1 MDLLKEGITQGFV
14 IQTNQTKKISVDG
27 ITETLPV
34 YKVKLDFLFFNDQND
49 RIATWISK
57 YKTENKISAFNIEDR
72 GNYNNVIQ
80 EFIEESNPAAM
91 KKTQANIKQF
101 NQLEAGVVLKDGRI
115 IDGNRRFSCLRNLS
129 KNDVKFGYFET
140 VILDKDLVKSTKY
153 IKMLE
158 LLLQHGI
165 EAKVDYNPID
175 RLVGIYN
182 DIIENELLTIK
193 EYTESSGI
201 SENELKRQIEV
212 AKLMVEFLEFIEKP
226 KCFHIARDL
235 ELSGP
240 LEELQKIIKKM
251 SDEHQIENIKLI
263 AFAQLLAKPEGDITR
278 YVRNKIGNIA
288 KSDYIDEFIEEQ
300 LNLVEEVVEKINDF
314 EKTPETISEVKVV
327 EKIRNDLEIKEKLE
341 KSVIKYDEKVK
352 ITSIREQP
360 LSILKKIIEQ
370 IEVIDLNIFSKL
382 TDTQK
387 SEINEQTKILISKV
401 NKIEEELFN

>member
-1 MDLLKEGITQGFV
+1 
-14 IQTNQTKKISVDG
+14 
-27 ITETLPV
+27 
-34 YKVKLDFLFFNDQND
+34 
-49 RIATWISK
+49 
-57 YKTENKISAFNIEDR
+57 
-72 GNYNNVIQ
+72 
-80 EFIEESNPAAM
+80 
-91 KKTQANIKQF
+91 
-101 NQLEAGVVLKDGRI
+101 
-115 IDGNRRFSCLRNLS
+115 
-129 KNDVKFGYFET
+129 
-140 VILDKDLVKSTKY
+140 
-153 IKMLE
+153 MLE

-251 SDEHQIENIKLI
+251 NDEHQIENIKLI

-288 KSDYIDEFIEEQ
+288 KSDYIDEFIED
-300 LNLVEEVVEKINDF
+300 INSF
-314 EKTPETISEVKVV
+314 IS
-327 EKIRNDLEIKEKLE
+327 
-341 KSVIKYDEKVK
+341 
-352 ITSIREQP
+352 
-360 LSILKKIIEQ
+360 
-370 IEVIDLNIFSKL
+370 
-382 TDTQK
+382 
-387 SEINEQTKILISKV
+387 
-401 NKIEEELFN
+401 